1 MNKSSVEK
9 KISDLLK
16 KTYGHAH
23 SYVVNPVTDLVTT
36 DQVPA
41 DEQFKN
47 VYLNIWDGYSGG
59 TTAAKTTAE
68 LFRIL
73 GREEEIDDE
82 ILRNA

>member
-1 MNKSSVEK
+1 MNKDTVEK
-9 KISDLLK
+9 KVSGLLK

-23 SYVVNPVTDLVTT
+23 SYVVNSVSDLVTT
-36 DQVPA
+36 NQMPK
-41 DEQFKN
+41 DEHFKL

-73 GREEEIDDE
+73 GREEEIDED